1 MFASCARAEGSPSRN
16 HKTVLMLVTVQVL
29 ILISIYYCGCCCCCC
44 CCCCCA
50 LYATH
55 AGVPNR
61 ESRYISGPGLGP
73 DPDPDPDVDF
83 LSCCLMRPLNRNVST
98 VLILVLAPVLIPG
111 SIFYCFALRIPRRI
125 ELESQY
131 SDLDF
136 FLLCVMRPR
145 VGIPKPESQSSS
157 DLGPGPD
164 PIPISISDQC
174 S

>member
-1 MFASCARAEGSPSRN
+1 
-16 HKTVLMLVTVQVL
+16 
-29 ILISIYYCGCCCCCC
+29 
-44 CCCCCA
+44 
-50 LYATH
+50 
-55 AGVPNR
+55 
-61 ESRYISGPGLGP
+61 
-73 DPDPDPDVDF
+73 
-83 LSCCLMRPLNRNVST
+83 MRPLNRNVST

-164 PIPISISDQC
+164 PIPISISDQSPFFTTLVMNQFRLGEVFRRECC
-174 S
+174 SVTAVALENLQGSYSIR